1 MENEEGTVKYNPSV
15 VSGEAVAEMID
26 DDMGFDEAVLQSSSA
41 TTSQKSKSFSYF
53 TSIFT

>member
-26 DDMGFDEAVLQSSSA
+26 DMGFEAALQSSSA
-41 TTSQKSKSFSYF
+41 TTSKKSKSFSHF